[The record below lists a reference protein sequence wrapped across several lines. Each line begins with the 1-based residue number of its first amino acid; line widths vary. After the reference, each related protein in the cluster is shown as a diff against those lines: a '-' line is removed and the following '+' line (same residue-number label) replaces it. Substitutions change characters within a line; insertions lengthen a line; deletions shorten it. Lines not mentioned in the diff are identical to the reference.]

1 MGGGVVDGDWS
12 ATVREHWL
20 VLAMSALLKV
30 AVSVLSA
37 RLLCALIESPIVAP
51 QRESP
56 GLYVGVVALVWA
68 AVTAAAWG
76 LSGIGSRAAG
86 LTGAVRRRWRLL
98 GVGLVVAT
106 WIVVVLLY
114 ATDPLTARRWAV
126 YWPVFYG

>member
-1 MGGGVVDGDWS
+1 MEGDGS

-20 VLAMSALLKV
+20 VLTMSALLIV
-30 AVSVLSA
+30 GVSIFSG

-68 AVTAAAWG
+68 AVNAAAWG
-76 LSGIGSRAAG
+76 IGGVGSRVAG
-86 LTGAVRRRWRLL
+86 FAGAVRRRWRLL